1 MYKIEAQ
8 PYCRQL
14 KAELNQVGKK
24 VEGLK
29 NINGVAGSCV
39 YFNSEASAQRPYL
52 RILQRC
58 SLLKNLDI
66 SSVVLVKTVSLNVR
80 YKMIFTTFSC

>member
-14 KAELNQVGKK
+14 KAELNQVGRK
-24 VEGLK
+24 VEGLN

-52 RILQRC
+52 RILQSIGKDRIIKC
-58 SLLKNLDI
+58 EIQNDIYNIFLLM
-66 SSVVLVKTVSLNVR
+66 R
-80 YKMIFTTFSC
+80 